1 MRRFQWIFLL
11 TLSMFLGGVA
21 IAQQSTAP
29 SVSTATGP
37 VAPCELPPVPALGK
51 PANEAARPNAM
62 SPKAYVKDIMNSLMM
77 PSAAGVWNAV
87 ATVTDQTGVHE
98 FRPKTDDDWNA
109 VIAWANM
116 LVETPNLLMVP
127 GRKRCVGGAIP
138 PEYRADWNRKARE
151 LQEGAEVALIAA
163 RKHDAD
169 ALGEAGER
177 IDVDCDECHE
187 KYQIAQGDPENWK
200 KVLGTYKLTPE
211 EKAAGEADK
220 IAEAKEA
227 AAKAAPKAPAAPK
240 PAAPA
245 APKK

>member
-1 MRRFQWIFLL
+1 MRSFQWMFLL

-21 IAQQSTAP
+21 IAQQGAAPTIGTA
-29 SVSTATGP
+29 AEP
-37 VAPCELPPVPALGK
+37 VAPCELPPPPGK
-51 PANEAARPNAM
+51 EKPVNEATRPNTQ
-62 SPKAYVKDIMNSLMM
+62 SPKAYVKDIMTSMMM
-77 PSAAGVWNAV
+77 PAASGVWNAV

-98 FRPKTDDDWNA
+98 FRPKTDDEWNA

-127 GRKRCVGGAIP
+127 GRKRCVGGEIP
-138 PEYRADWNRKARE
+138 AAYFPDWRRKARE
-151 LQEGAEVALIAA
+151 LQEGAVIALIAA

-169 ALGEAGER
+169 ALAEAGER

-227 AAKAAPKAPAAPK
+227 AAKTAPKAPAAAK